1 MSCSMTKEVIN
12 ELGNYC
18 QTFGKDFAIIFDEW
32 LDWMIAFFDRDNVL
46 RHDGDFSKI
55 FNEMKESNETYYKCF
70 TSIAKET
77 AKQIEDKGWFDAFGT
92 IYEEKVKTGYKASSM
107 GQFFTPAALCD
118 GLARIAADKNRTFTY
133 DPACGSGRLP
143 LAMWGQLDKDKFHY
157 FMLGDLDPL
166 SCKMSA
172 MNMMLHGM
180 FGIVERRDALS
191 MTFFGGYIIN
201 EMCYPYPCAI
211 PSIRV
216 ADELECRKN
225 LKAAKAYA
233 PKDGDGQHEAVKIE
247 PPVVEPKKPS
257 EPAPQAQQPRQLS
270 FFNLEDL

>member
-1 MSCSMTKEVIN
+1 MSERRET
-12 ELGNYC
+12 ELKQIDRLLSDYAFKRGA
-18 QTFGKDFAIIFDEW
+18 DFAQMFEQW

-46 RHDGDFSKI
+46 RHGCDFSKI
-55 FNEMKESNETYYKCF
+55 CDEMKESNETYYKCF

-92 IYEEKVKTGYKASSM
+92 IYEEKVKTGYKASNM
-107 GQFFTPAALCD
+107 GQFFTPEALCD
-118 GLARIAADKNRTFTY
+118 GLARIVADKNRMFTY

-172 MNMMLHGM
+172 LNMMLNGM
-180 FGIVERRDALS
+180 FGIVERRDALR
-191 MTFFGGYIIN
+191 MEFFSGYIIN
-201 EMCYPYPCAI
+201 EMCYPIPCAI

-225 LKAAKAYA
+225 LELAKAYA
-233 PKDGDGQHEAVKIE
+233 PKGWDGQHEAVKIE
-247 PPVVEPKKPS
+247 PSVVEPKKPS
-257 EPAPQAQQPRQLS
+257 KQQPRQLS
-270 FFNLEDL
+270 LFNLEDL

>member
-1 MSCSMTKEVIN
+1 MTKEIIN

-18 QTFGKDFAIIFDEW
+18 HKSGKDFAIIFDEW

-92 IYEEKVKTGYKASSM
+92 VYEEKVKTGYKASSM
-107 GQFFTPAALCD
+107 GQFFTPATLCD
-118 GLARIAADKNRTFTY
+118 VLARIAADKNRTFTY

-172 MNMMLHGM
+172 LNMMFNGM

-191 MTFFGGYIIN
+191 VDFFVGYVVN
-201 EMCYPYPCAI
+201 EMCYPIPCAV

-216 ADELECRKN
+216 ADEMECRKN
-225 LKAAKAYA
+225 LQLARSYA
-233 PKDGDGQHEAVKIE
+233 PKGANGIEEPAVKIE
-247 PPVVEPKKPS
+247 PPKEEKKEPITEASPM
-257 EPAPQAQQPRQLS
+257 RQLS
-270 FFNLEDL
+270 LFNLDDF

>member
-1 MSCSMTKEVIN
+1 MTKEIIN
-12 ELGNYC
+12 EIGNYC
-18 QTFGKDFAIIFDEW
+18 NKFGKDFAIIFDEW
-32 LDWMIAFFDRDNVL
+32 LDWMISFFDRDNVL
-46 RHDGDFSKI
+46 CHDCDFSKI
-55 FNEMKESNETYYKCF
+55 FDEMKESNETYFKCF

-77 AKQIEDKGWFDAFGT
+77 AKQIEIKGWFDAFGT

-118 GLARIAADKNRTFTY
+118 GLARIVADKNRMFTY

-180 FGIVERRDALS
+180 FGIVERRDALR

-201 EMCYPYPCAI
+201 ELCYPFPCAI

-225 LKAAKAYA
+225 LELARAYA
-233 PKDGDGQHEAVKIE
+233 PKGWNGQHEAVKIE
-247 PPVVEPKKPS
+247 PPVVEPKKP
-257 EPAPQAQQPRQLS
+257 RQLS
-270 FFNLEDL
+270 LFNLEDL

>member
-172 MNMMLHGM
+172 LNMMFNGM

-191 MTFFGGYIIN
+191 VDFFVGYVVN
-201 EMCYPYPCAI
+201 EMCYPIPCAV

-216 ADELECRKN
+216 ADEMECRKN
-225 LKAAKAYA
+225 LQLARSYA
-233 PKDGDGQHEAVKIE
+233 PKGANGIEEPAVKIE
-247 PPVVEPKKPS
+247 PPKEEKKEPITEASPM
-257 EPAPQAQQPRQLS
+257 RQLS
-270 FFNLEDL
+270 LFNLDDF

>member
-1 MSCSMTKEVIN
+1 MTKEVIN

-32 LDWMIAFFDRDNVL
+32 LDWMIAFFDRDNVV

-107 GQFFTPAALCD
+107 GQFFTPATLCD
-118 GLARIAADKNRTFTY
+118 VLARIAADKNSTFTY
-133 DPACGSGRLP
+133 VPACGSGRLP
-143 LAMWGQLDKDKFHY
+143 LAMWGQLYKDKFHY

-172 MNMMLHGM
+172 LNMMFNGM

-191 MTFFGGYIIN
+191 MDFFVGYVVN
-201 EMCYPYPCAI
+201 EMCYPIPCAV

-216 ADELECRKN
+216 ADEMECRKN
-225 LKAAKAYA
+225 LAYA
-233 PKDGDGQHEAVKIE
+233 RRIAPHDDDAQEVVKIE
-247 PPVVEPKKPS
+247 RQVTEPGAARTAAKPGKPIS
-257 EPAPQAQQPRQLS
+257 PGQPLHFS
-270 FFNLEDL
+270 LFNINEL